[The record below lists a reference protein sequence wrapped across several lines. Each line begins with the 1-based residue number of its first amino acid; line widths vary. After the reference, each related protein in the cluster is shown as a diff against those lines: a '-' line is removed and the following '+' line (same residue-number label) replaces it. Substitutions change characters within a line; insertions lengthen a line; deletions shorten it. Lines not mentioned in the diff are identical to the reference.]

1 MDLTKLSLDDVI
13 SYQLLEDLFNLAPD
27 FMDKHRQVISGSKV
41 VSVIGSNKMTK
52 LAGSALRKS
61 LN

>member
-27 FMDKHRQVISGSKV
+27 FMDKHRQVISGSKGLPA
-41 VSVIGSNKMTK
+41 IGSNKMTK